1 MVTDVGMSVQKRET
15 ITPIG
20 ILLHG
25 GTLLFL
31 LTMHLNVR
39 GTFKKVLIHNLEEY
53 VKSITQQERRSLGHI
68 GTTKMNVKDMEV
80 SKFFNC

>member
-15 ITPIG
+15 TTPIG

-31 LTMHLNVR
+31 LIMHLSVH
-39 GTFKKVLIHNLEEY
+39 GTLKKVLTRNLEEY
-53 VKSITQQERRSLGHI
+53 VKSITQQERRSLGHT
-68 GTTKMNVKDMEV
+68 GTTNLNVKDMEV
-80 SKFFNC
+80 SKINC